1 MNIELNFTLGHELIY
16 ILINNEHRKYLNDA
30 YMELLI
36 GLTQLKIFEY
46 LFNLLKNFTFKFIV
60 IFICNRL
67 LYIEKSYL
75 FLYYFIFYIKN

>member
-1 MNIELNFTLGHELIY
+1 MNIEFSFTLGHELIY

-30 YMELLI
+30 YMKL
-36 GLTQLKIFEY
+36 LTQLKIFEY
-46 LFNLLKNFTFKFIV
+46 RFNLLKNFTFKFIV